1 MTFPTQ
7 EHKKI
12 NVGFKP
18 PDSECMLWSLSN
30 DHRSSHLVC
39 VHSVKIDAE
48 FAKSLVSKVG
58 GVDLFQAVDNSGF
71 FCINCVIIFY
81 IKFSGDFEQWLYMC
95 QQCGLTTGFSTIGGA
110 PEQV

>member
-12 NVGFKP
+12 KVGFKP
-18 PDSECMLWSLSN
+18 PLSN